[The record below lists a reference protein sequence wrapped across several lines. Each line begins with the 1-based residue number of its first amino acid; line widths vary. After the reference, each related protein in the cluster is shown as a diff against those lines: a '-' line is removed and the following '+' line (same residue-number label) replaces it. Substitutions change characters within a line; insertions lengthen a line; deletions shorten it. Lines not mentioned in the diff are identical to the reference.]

1 MQMAYLDI
9 HGDGNTMGPKQL
21 TDGPIFI
28 LLKVASSNNMSL
40 DPAKFSFEMLSKDL
54 QVLLRKARLGESLKV
69 WDARFGAVLDANAL
83 LVTPNASVLYRLPM
97 GSNREIFMCENY
109 RYGQDDHLCWP
120 QPYCPACPYL
130 GCIRRSPSN
139 PMFLPLYTLPQ
150 KHEFLEEDLSSAIR
164 GPGLWD
170 KYKFTEFRHAC
181 GVILDAVEQTRWEEP
196 HQSLIRTYHTYISMF
211 LDRLEVL
218 PLTFECLQLSVT
230 ETQRLVLELQAI
242 MDYVTVYRP
251 RMVGTDTHPPEN
263 GQRADDHLSGVF
275 TMNVM
280 VVQECFRAGVPVWM
294 IWPLADAAR
303 IRIDALGQIQEPE
316 LPYVVLNLPCPRLQP
331 AYVGLATNGAK
342 YKAIEAFTRNR
353 PTNLSRQG
361 RQKPNR
367 KMPNDWVKFKV
378 VTHSYLPP
386 LIQTWQFGLERA
398 DADKSLCPNCTIGH
412 QTWRTILQ
420 IDWLGTTPTIQSPA
434 RGKQACRD
442 QAATFLKG
450 CQDELSIE
458 ASVSEINFQLE
469 FFALDRKLCSS
480 ESTRHLNLLGQCF
493 PYGQWN
499 MPHHIDLGSANYG
512 IAHSNWIER
521 APYIFAMRRCMQSWR
536 GCPVPLSASSDQT
549 GGYSEFDV
557 EHVEKEM
564 AYFYVEMFFVTFGRE
579 PVLPRRLTHMPNGPF
594 VPEQRQ
600 WAQVA
605 QPSVYLD
612 ISSWEHE

>member
-1 MQMAYLDI
+1 M
-9 HGDGNTMGPKQL
+9 
-21 TDGPIFI
+21 FI
-28 LLKVASSNNMSL
+28 ALKA
-40 DPAKFSFEMLSKDL
+40 
-54 QVLLRKARLGESLKV
+54 

-83 LVTPNASVLYRLPM
+83 LVTPNVSVLYRLPT
-97 GSNREIFMCENY
+97 GSNQEIFMCENY

-120 QPYCPACPYL
+120 QPYCPARPYL
-130 GCIRRSPSN
+130 GCIWRSPSD

-150 KHEFLEEDLSSAIR
+150 KHDFLEEDLSSAIR

-170 KYKFTEFRHAC
+170 N
-181 GVILDAVEQTRWEEP
+181 
-196 HQSLIRTYHTYISMF
+196 MF

-218 PLTFECLQLSVT
+218 PLTFERLQLSVA
-230 ETQRLVLELQAI
+230 ETQRLVLELQAV
-242 MDYVTVYRP
+242 MDYVTVYCL
-251 RMVGTDTHPPEN
+251 RMVRTDTRPPEN

-275 TMNVM
+275 TMNVT
-280 VVQECFRAGVPVWM
+280 VIQECFRAGVPVWM
-294 IWPLADAAR
+294 IQPLADAAR
-303 IRIDALGQIQEPE
+303 IRIDALGRIQEPE
-316 LPYVVLNLPCPRLQP
+316 PPYVVLNPPRPRLRP
-331 AYVGLATNGAK
+331 AYVGSATDGAK

-353 PTNLSRQG
+353 PTNLSRRG

-367 KMPNDWVKFKV
+367 KMPNDQVKFEV

-398 DADKSLCPNCTIGH
+398 DADKSCCPNCTIGH

-434 RGKQACRD
+434 RGEQAHRD

-458 ASVSEINFQLE
+458 ASGSAQARWRDKESSSLSLDNIREILWEVSEINFRLE
-469 FFALDRKLCSS
+469 FFALDRKLCGC

-493 PYGQWN
+493 PYGRWN

-521 APYIFAMRRCMQSWR
+521 APCMQSWQ

-557 EHVEKEM
+557 ERVEKEM
-564 AYFYVEMFFVTFGRE
+564 AYFYVETFFVTFGRE
-579 PVLPRRLTHMPNGPF
+579 PVLPQRLTHTPNGPF
-594 VPEQRQ
+594 VPEQR
-600 WAQVA
+600 
-605 QPSVYLD
+605 
-612 ISSWEHE
+612 